1 MGIGDAWRRL
11 VGGQDKAVPANQV
24 IPRMRDSS
32 GPHPVVPATPQPS
45 LREATP
51 FANQVLPTPVPPPEW
66 SAVFPAHH
74 RALLAD
80 LTRRGEDPSRWCI
93 VDGIDQGV
101 SEHGHTVRFILEKT
115 GTQVRIEAELTLFK
129 GQLASVRVR

>member
-1 MGIGDAWRRL
+1 VA
-11 VGGQDKAVPANQV
+11 
-24 IPRMRDSS
+24 
-32 GPHPVVPATPQPS
+32 
-45 LREATP
+45 
-51 FANQVLPTPVPPPEW
+51 PPEW
-66 SAVFPAHH
+66 SAVFPGHH

-80 LTRRGEDPSRWCI
+80 LTRRGEDPTRWRI

-101 SEHGHTVRFILEKT
+101 SERGHTVRFVLEKT